1 MDAHAIPKVND
12 ARVADLVQAGRLR
25 VALFPPQYTKD
36 PVSGE
41 LRGAGPGPA
50 FLDIAR
56 ALAARIGVDVQL
68 IAYQTPDEV
77 MECLNTGACDV
88 AFMGLERAGKVGLSS
103 PILELDYTCLVPA
116 DSSIRRMA
124 DVDRPG
130 VRIAAVRNHLST
142 LALSRI
148 LQHAELVTAETPDAT
163 FALLRSGN
171 FDAMVQLRAA
181 LLDYSTKLPGS
192 RVLEDRYGVNLAAIV
207 VATGQAG
214 RLAYINEFVEEAKA
228 SGLVQR
234 AIERTGLRGVQVAP
248 LGSPTPKNEV

>member
-1 MDAHAIPKVND
+1 MDAHTIPKAND
-12 ARVADLVQAGRLR
+12 PRVAGLVQAGRLR
-25 VALFPPQYTKD
+25 LALFPPQYTKD

-56 ALAARIGVDVQL
+56 ALAARIGVEVQL

-77 MECLNTGACDV
+77 MESLDAGACDV

-103 PILELDYTCLVPA
+103 PIFEPDYTCLVPA
-116 DSSIRRMA
+116 GSPIHSMA

-142 LALSRI
+142 VALSRMI
-148 LQHAELVTAETPDAT
+148 KHAELVTADTPDAT
-163 FALLRSGN
+163 FTLLCSGN
-171 FDAMVQLRAA
+171 FHGMVQVRSA
-181 LLDYSTKLPGS
+181 LLDYSAKLPGS
-192 RVLEDRYGVNLAAIV
+192 RVLEDRYGVNLGAIV
-207 VATGQAG
+207 VATSQAE
-214 RLAYINEFVEEAKA
+214 RLAYINEFIEEAKA

-234 AIERTGLRGVQVAP
+234 AIERAGLRGIQMAP
-248 LGSPTPKNEV
+248 PGIPTPKK